1 MAFQHLR
8 FLSAI
13 VIAGALCLAPT
24 WMRGQATAP
33 SSSAPQKNWKDRTE
47 YDLFDAITKDTN
59 PKTKLDK
66 LQQWLKQYPQ
76 TDYVNERRTLLLA
89 TYFQLG
95 MAKEAVDV
103 AKQVLANEPNNF
115 SALFITVS
123 FTQALAGQ
131 NPTPDVLDQGESA
144 AKALLAIL
152 DKIPPNFTEEQWKNQ
167 RPQIEALAHT
177 TLGWVA
183 LQKKN
188 WSPAEAEFQKTLQ
201 LNPNDGQVD
210 YYMGTAIASEKDP
223 AKMPT
228 ALFYFARAA
237 TYEGAGALN
246 PAGRQQ
252 VMAYVQRAYKGFH
265 GSDDGFNNLLA
276 AAKAAA
282 LPPADFHIKNAT
294 EIAEDLQKK
303 AAEDAAKNPE
313 LTLWKN
319 LKAELTGPDGANYFN
334 SSMKGAQVPTLKGKV
349 VKLEPETKPKTVI
362 VALEDGT
369 TPDAT
374 LKFEMALPGKVD
386 LGTELSFEG
395 VPESYTTSP
404 FMVVFNVEPDKLH
417 GWTGKNPPPVRR
429 KTAPKKQ

>member
-1 MAFQHLR
+1 
-8 FLSAI
+8 
-13 VIAGALCLAPT
+13 
-24 WMRGQATAP
+24 
-33 SSSAPQKNWKDRTE
+33 
-47 YDLFDAITKDTN
+47 
-59 PKTKLDK
+59 
-66 LQQWLKQYPQ
+66 
-76 TDYVNERRTLLLA
+76 
-89 TYFQLG
+89 
-95 MAKEAVDV
+95 
-103 AKQVLANEPNNF
+103 
-115 SALFITVS
+115 
-123 FTQALAGQ
+123 
-131 NPTPDVLDQGESA
+131 
-144 AKALLAIL
+144 
-152 DKIPPNFTEEQWKNQ
+152 
-167 RPQIEALAHT
+167 
-177 TLGWVA
+177 
-183 LQKKN
+183 
-188 WSPAEAEFQKTLQ
+188 
-201 LNPNDGQVD
+201 
-210 YYMGTAIASEKDP
+210 
-223 AKMPT
+223 
-228 ALFYFARAA
+228 
-237 TYEGAGALN
+237 
-246 PAGRQQ
+246 
-252 VMAYVQRAYKGFH
+252 MAYVQRAYKGFH